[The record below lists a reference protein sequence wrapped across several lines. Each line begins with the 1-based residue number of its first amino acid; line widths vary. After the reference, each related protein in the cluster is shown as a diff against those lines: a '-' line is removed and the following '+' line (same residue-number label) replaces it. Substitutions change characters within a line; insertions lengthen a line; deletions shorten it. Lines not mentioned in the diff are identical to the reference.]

1 MIDHVSGLD
10 WKKNFWSLDWI
21 KNLRSKKRYFQRLPL
36 PIFCV
41 LLLECQPF
49 KKIALFGKHVLP
61 AVFLTPLFYALCK
74 VGLMDCGKNKAL
86 KLFNLP

>member
-10 WKKNFWSLDWI
+10 WKKNLRSLDWK
-21 KNLRSKKRYFQRLPL
+21 KNLRSKNGIFKKLPL

-61 AVFLTPLFYALCK
+61 AVFLTQFLCIRPTLHIGPGRC
-74 VGLMDCGKNKAL
+74 VCVHT
-86 KLFNLP
+86 